1 MAPSRFD
8 AAQLAA
14 FHDSYQRDGVVKV
27 PGLLSADWV
36 ARLDRA
42 LQRARRTLTARG
54 APVVNPRLG
63 LSDGSNALA
72 VERAARA
79 NDGYVDAEYSQA
91 RGRLTIRWL
100 WRDDPEV
107 RAFFTDSGV
116 APVVAAVIGARR
128 LQYWYDLTFF
138 QDPDADGAGSPWH
151 HDIAAFPCKGEQIPS
166 LWIAMTDI
174 DRRMSPLQCIRGSHL
189 NRTQFRPPV
198 YVDPS
203 IAIHEGYG
211 EMPDVAARIASG
223 EYECISW
230 DFLAGDALL
239 IHPYTL
245 HGAPPNESDVGRVA
259 FTTRWAG
266 DDVVWKPDVF
276 SMAVPG
282 IDLARVPVGQRPG
295 WPMFPY
301 VD

>member
-1 MAPSRFD
+1 MQTSPFSP
-8 AAQLAA
+8 AQLAG
-14 FHDSYQRDGVVKV
+14 FHDTYQRDGVVKV
-27 PGLLSADWV
+27 PGLLSAAWV
-36 ARLDRA
+36 ARLGAA
-42 LQRARRTLTARG
+42 LQRARQVLTARA
-54 APVVNPRLG
+54 APTANPRLG
-63 LSDGSNALA
+63 RTDGANALA
-72 VERAARA
+72 SETATRAD
-79 NDGYVDAEYSQA
+79 DGYSTAQYSEA

-107 RAFFTDSGV
+107 RAFFTHAGV

-174 DRRMSPLQCIRGSHL
+174 DRRMSPLQCIRGSHRGL
-189 NRTQFRPPV
+189 TQYRPPV
-198 YVDPS
+198 YVDPGLPLPD
-203 IAIHEGYG
+203 GYAD
-211 EMPDVAARIASG
+211 MPDVESRIASG
-223 EYECISW
+223 EFERISW
-230 DFLAGDALL
+230 DFRAGDALL

-245 HGAPPNESDVGRVA
+245 HGAPPNESDQGRIA

-266 DDVVWKPDVF
+266 DDVVWKPDAF

-282 IDLARVPVGQRPG
+282 VDLARVPVGERPSG
-295 WPMFPY
+295 PLFPY
-301 VD
+301 A

>member
-1 MAPSRFD
+1 MESSRFS

-14 FHDSYQRDGVVKV
+14 FHDTYQRDGVVKV
-27 PGLLSADWV
+27 PGLLPAEWV
-36 ARLDRA
+36 QRLGAA
-42 LQRARRTLTARG
+42 LQRARRTLTARA

-63 LSDGSNALA
+63 QTAGSNALA
-72 VERAARA
+72 VASAAQA
-79 NDGYVDAEYSQA
+79 NDGYVTAEYSEA
-91 RGRLTIRWL
+91 KGRLTIRWL

-116 APVVAAVIGARR
+116 APVVAAVIGAQR

-174 DRRMSPLQCIRGSHL
+174 DRRMSPLHCIRGSHR

-198 YVDPS
+198 YVDPNLPLP
-203 IAIHEGYG
+203 EGYADI
-211 EMPDVAARIASG
+211 PDVEAGIASG
-223 EYECISW
+223 EFERISW
-230 DFLAGDALL
+230 DFRAGDALM

-245 HGAPPNESDVGRVA
+245 HGAPPNESDAGRIA

-266 DDVVWKPDVF
+266 DDVVWKPDGF

-282 IDLARVPVGQRPG
+282 VDLSKVPVGRRPEG
-295 WPMFPY
+295 PLFPY
-301 VD
+301 A

>member
-27 PGLLSADWV
+27 PGLLGADWV

-138 QDPDADGAGSPWH
+138 QDPDADGAGSP
-151 HDIAAFPCKGEQIPS
+151 
-166 LWIAMTDI
+166 
-174 DRRMSPLQCIRGSHL
+174 
-189 NRTQFRPPV
+189 
-198 YVDPS
+198 
-203 IAIHEGYG
+203 
-211 EMPDVAARIASG
+211 
-223 EYECISW
+223 
-230 DFLAGDALL
+230 
-239 IHPYTL
+239 
-245 HGAPPNESDVGRVA
+245 
-259 FTTRWAG
+259 
-266 DDVVWKPDVF
+266 
-276 SMAVPG
+276 
-282 IDLARVPVGQRPG
+282 
-295 WPMFPY
+295 
-301 VD
+301 